1 MRRRR
6 RRGGSWLPL
15 VGTIFNDGQPDST
28 WFSFSAEW
36 PSSTTPGIG
45 DRFRFGST
53 PEETVGA
60 FVLTQDDTPDVD
72 NPDAGS
78 SLRDFVEG
86 QEYVLDRVVGKIY
99 AGFGRTDGEVN
110 TAIVAAGLA
119 VLPVEDGSPTTPS
132 MNIDDYD
139 PLLARNAQAPW
150 LWRRTWLLSNN
161 SVPSQFPYF
170 PESNYSY
177 GSVLDGPHLDTRGTK
192 RRIRKEQRI
201 FLVAS
206 AQVRNHRGSVTSADV
221 SFLDFTVDLRL
232 FGSMRKAKNISTF
245 K

>member
-1 MRRRR
+1 MRRRK
-6 RRGGSWLPL
+6 RRGGAWLPL
-15 VGTIFNDGQPDST
+15 VGTVFGDGQPDAT
-28 WFSFSAEW
+28 WFNFTAEW
-36 PSSTTPGIG
+36 PSGTTPGTG

-72 NPDAGS
+72 NPDTGS

-86 QEYVLDRVVGKIY
+86 QEYVLDRVVGKVY
-99 AGFGRTDGEVN
+99 CGFGRSEGEVL
-110 TAIVAAGLA
+110 TAIVCCGLA
-119 VLPVEDGSPTTPS
+119 VLPVDDGAPTTPA

-161 SVPSQFPYF
+161 AQPNLFPYS
-170 PESNYSY
+170 PETNQQY

-206 AQVRNHRGSVTSADV
+206 AQVRNFTQITSADP
-221 SFLDFTVDLRL
+221 SFIDFTVDLRL